1 MTSTTAADR
10 ARIAETVREH
20 LARELRLEPAE
31 IADDDVL
38 GDLPGADSLRLLRLV
53 THLERHWDT
62 EFSDEEVFA
71 ATTFADLV
79 ALVQS
84 HLATADR
91 A

>member
-1 MTSTTAADR
+1 MTPTTAEH
-10 ARIAETVREH
+10 ARIAGTIRER
-20 LARELRLEPAE
+20 LARELHLEPAD

-53 THLERHWDT
+53 TQLERHWDT
-62 EFSDEEVFA
+62 EFSDEEVFG

-84 HLATADR
+84 HLAAAGR
-91 A
+91 G